1 MKNLY
6 NYNQFLN
13 EGLFDWVK
21 KMIGNAW
28 EKNEKNKAKLKHKE
42 KIKKI
47 QDDAEKIILDEL
59 AKLDIGISS
68 ETATAGAT
76 TGATTAGANE
86 NVNYK
91 NFLNEAEGK
100 GQPTLSA
107 DEIEKATSN
116 TQNPD
121 DAKKQNP
128 DDAKKQFNTMKS
140 KMVKIEQI
148 VNNVIKKA
156 ELKVDALI
164 EQAPE
169 KEKAGFRL
177 EKEIMMLDIKTVVL
191 RKQLEI
197 AEKAGDKGAVK
208 NFAEKLKANY
218 TETDKKIGQA
228 TSGNADKEKSEIDVD
243 GQKFY
248 TNTKYRYKGADGEIK
263 TIKVTAKSDKKGTI
277 KAQFVSEDFGKLDE
291 QDFQIKNI
299 EKDFKPE
306 KDKVYKYYSSKSN
319 AIVNVKVLSD
329 PNQDNIVKVKID
341 GTDGKEFEV
350 MSGGLI

>member
-76 TGATTAGANE
+76 TAGANE

-91 NFLNEAEGK
+91 NFLNEAEGQ

-116 TQNPD
+116 TQNS
-121 DAKKQNP
+121 N

-164 EQAPE
+164 KKAPE

-218 TETDKKIGQA
+218 TETDKKIGQ
-228 TSGNADKEKSEIDVD
+228 ADKEKSEIDVD

-306 KDKVYKYYSSKSN
+306 KDKVYKYYSSKNN

>member
-6 NYNQFLN
+6 DYNQFLN

-68 ETATAGAT
+68 ETATTSAT
-76 TGATTAGANE
+76 TDGANE

-91 NFLNEAEGK
+91 NFLNEAEGQDQ

-121 DAKKQNP
+121 DAKKQ
-128 DDAKKQFNTMKS
+128 FNAMKS

-177 EKEIMMLDIKTVVL
+177 EKEIMMLDIKNVVL

-218 TETDKKIGQA
+218 TETDKKIVQA
-228 TSGNADKEKSEIDVD
+228 TSGNADKEKSEIDID

-248 TNTKYRYKGADGEIK
+248 TNTKYRYKGAKGEIK
-263 TIKVTAKSDKKGTI
+263 TIRVTAKSDKKGMI
-277 KAQFVSEDFGKLDE
+277 KAQYVSEDFGKLDE
-291 QDFQIKNI
+291 QDFQIKKI

-306 KDKVYKYYSSKSN
+306 KDKVYKYYSSKNN

-341 GTDGKEFEV
+341 GTDGKDFEV

>member
-13 EGLFDWVK
+13 EGLFDWIK

-68 ETATAGAT
+68 EGAT
-76 TGATTAGANE
+76 TDSANE
-86 NVNYK
+86 NHK
-91 NFLNEAEGK
+91 NFLNEAEGQ

-116 TQNPD
+116 TQNSDD
-121 DAKKQNP
+121 DAKKNF
-128 DDAKKQFNTMKS
+128 AAMKS
-140 KMVKIEQI
+140 KMAKIEQI
-148 VNNVIKKA
+148 VNNIIKKA

-177 EKEIMMLDIKTVVL
+177 EKEIMMLDIKNVVL

-208 NFAEKLKANY
+208 NLADKLKANY
-218 TETDKKIGQA
+218 TENDKKIGQA

-248 TNTKYRYKGADGEIK
+248 TNTKYRYKGANGEIK
-263 TIKVTAKSDKKGTI
+263 TIKVTAKSDKKGMI
-277 KAQFVSEDFGKLDE
+277 KAQYVSKKFSDNLDE

-306 KDKVYKYYSSKSN
+306 KDKVYKYYSSKN
-319 AIVNVKVLSD
+319 DAIVNVKILSD
-329 PNQDNIVKVKID
+329 PNQDKVKVKID

-350 MSGGLI
+350 MTGGLI

>member
-13 EGLFDWVK
+13 EGLFDWIK

-68 ETATAGAT
+68 EGAT
-76 TGATTAGANE
+76 TDSANE
-86 NVNYK
+86 NHK
-91 NFLNEAEGK
+91 NFLNEAEGQ

-116 TQNPD
+116 TQNSDD
-121 DAKKQNP
+121 DAKKNF
-128 DDAKKQFNTMKS
+128 AAMKS
-140 KMVKIEQI
+140 KMAKIEQI
-148 VNNVIKKA
+148 VNNIIKKA

-177 EKEIMMLDIKTVVL
+177 EKEIMMLDIKNVVL

-197 AEKAGDKGAVK
+197 AEKSGDKGTVK
-208 NFAEKLKANY
+208 NLADKLKANY
-218 TETDKKIGQA
+218 TENDKKIGQA
-228 TSGNADKEKSEIDVD
+228 LSGNADKEKSEIDVD

-248 TNTKYRYKGADGEIK
+248 TNTKYRYKVADGEIK
-263 TIKVTAKSDKKGTI
+263 TIKVTAKSDEKGMI
-277 KAQFVSEDFGKLDE
+277 KAQFVSEEFGKLDE

-306 KDKVYKYYSSKSN
+306 KDKVYKYYSSANN

-329 PNQDNIVKVKID
+329 TKDNIVKVKID

>member
-47 QDDAEKIILDEL
+47 QDDAEKIILVEL

-68 ETATAGAT
+68 ESATA
-76 TGATTAGANE
+76 GATTAGANE

-91 NFLNEAEGK
+91 NFLNEAEGQ

-116 TQNPD
+116 TQNSD
-121 DAKKQNP
+121 DAKKNF
-128 DDAKKQFNTMKS
+128 AAMKS

-177 EKEIMMLDIKTVVL
+177 EKEIMMLDIKNVVL

-208 NFAEKLKANY
+208 NLADKLKANY
-218 TETDKKIGQA
+218 TENDKKIGQA

-248 TNTKYRYKGADGEIK
+248 TNTKYRYKVADGEIK
-263 TIKVTAKSDKKGTI
+263 TIKVTAKSDEKGMI
-277 KAQFVSEDFGKLDE
+277 KAQFVSEEFGKLDE

-306 KDKVYKYYSSKSN
+306 KDKVYKYYSSANN

-329 PNQDNIVKVKID
+329 TKDNIVKVKID